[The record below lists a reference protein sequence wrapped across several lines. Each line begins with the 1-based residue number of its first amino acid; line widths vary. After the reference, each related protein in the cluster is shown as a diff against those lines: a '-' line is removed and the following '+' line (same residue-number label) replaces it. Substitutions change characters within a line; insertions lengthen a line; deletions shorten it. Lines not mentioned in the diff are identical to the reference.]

1 MDILVAFRGASH
13 SYTTQKLAPLFAPRM
28 KDRAS
33 MVKRASP
40 DFANGF
46 RTLISPSSFSLFYL
60 FLFSLPPFFS
70 FLFHSPLKS
79 HVLSMSL
86 SKCVYLAFPWKAI
99 YIIETPPENP
109 LELDLR
115 LLGGEKNPFI
125 VYFITERIRLY

>member
-1 MDILVAFRGASH
+1 MDILLAFRRASH

-60 FLFSLPPFFS
+60 FLFFLSS
-70 FLFHSPLKS
+70 FLFHSSLKS

-86 SKCVYLAFPWKAI
+86 SKCVYLAFSWKAI
-99 YIIETPPENP
+99 YIIETPPENS
-109 LELDLR
+109 LVSIFGYR
-115 LLGGEKNPFI
+115 GKKIHLLCI
-125 VYFITERIRLY
+125 L